1 VVVIGPQDADL
12 WYMTINLVH
21 ILVYYVMKTKPHAQ
35 PNLCLSF
42 SNHGSMQ
49 TSFWATSR
57 ETLNKGASPDNFF
70 CLHG

>member
-42 SNHGSMQ
+42 SNHDSMQ
-49 TSFWATSR
+49 TSF
-57 ETLNKGASPDNFF
+57 
-70 CLHG
+70 